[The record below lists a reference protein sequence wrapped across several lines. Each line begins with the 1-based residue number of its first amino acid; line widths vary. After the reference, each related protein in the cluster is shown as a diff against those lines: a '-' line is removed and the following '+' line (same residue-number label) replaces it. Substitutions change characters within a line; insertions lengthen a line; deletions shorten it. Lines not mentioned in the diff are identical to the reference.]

1 MTVLPL
7 LRDEDVYAAITTGLR
22 QHFVGL
28 DVVRVQ
34 GIGLMHTPDPI
45 ILERAA
51 AEDRAIFTRDRNTM
65 TAHARD
71 RIRLFLRRAGLIVL
85 AEDISIGKAIQ
96 ELGTLAQ
103 AGNPGDLDG
112 QIVFLS

>member
-1 MTVLPL
+1 MLPL
-7 LRDEDVYAAITTGLR
+7 LSDEDVYEAITAGLR
-22 QHFVGL
+22 QHFVGI

-34 GIGLMHTPDPI
+34 EIGLMHTPDPVL
-45 ILERAA
+45 LERAA
-51 AEDRAIFTRDRNTM
+51 AEDRAVFTRDRNTM

-71 RIRLFLRRAGLIVL
+71 RVRLGLRMAGLIVL

-96 ELGTLAQ
+96 ELGTLSQ

>member
-1 MTVLPL
+1 MLPL
-7 LRDEDVYAAITTGLR
+7 LSDEDVYEAITIGLR
-22 QHFVGL
+22 QHFLGL

-34 GIGLMHTPDPI
+34 EIGLMHTPDPI

-71 RIRLFLRRAGLIVL
+71 RIRLGLRMAGLIVL

-96 ELGTLAQ
+96 DLGTLAQ
-103 AGNPGDLDG
+103 AGNRGDLDG
-112 QIVFLS
+112 QILFLA

>member
-1 MTVLPL
+1 MLRL
-7 LRDEDVYAAITTGLR
+7 LSDEDVPRAVTDGLR
-22 QHFVGL
+22 QHFTGI

-34 GIGLMHTPDPI
+34 EVGLMNTADPI

-51 AEDRAIFTRDRNTM
+51 AADRVIFTRDRNTM
-65 TAHARD
+65 IAHAQHRMNQGM
-71 RIRLFLRRAGLIVL
+71 RMAGLIVL
-85 AEDISIGKAIQ
+85 AESIAIAKAIQ

-112 QIVFLS
+112 QILFIS

>member
-1 MTVLPL
+1 MLPL
-7 LRDEDVYAAITTGLR
+7 LSDEDVPVAIAVGLR
-22 QHFVGL
+22 QHFPGL

-34 GIGLMHTPDPI
+34 ETGLMHTPDPI

-51 AEDRAIFTRDRNTM
+51 AEGRAVFTRDRNTM

-71 RIRLFLRRAGLIVL
+71 RLHQGLRMAGLMVL
-85 AEDISIGKAIQ
+85 AEAISIGKAVQ

-103 AGNPGDLDG
+103 VGNPGDLDG
-112 QIVFLS
+112 QIIFLS

>member
-1 MTVLPL
+1 MLPL
-7 LRDEDVYAAITTGLR
+7 LSDEDVHGAITAGLR

-34 GIGLMHTPDPI
+34 EIGLLHAPDPI

-51 AEDRAIFTRDRNTM
+51 AEGRVLFTRDRNTM

-71 RIRLFLRRAGLIVL
+71 RIRLGLRMAGLIVL
-85 AEDISIGKAIQ
+85 AEDIRIGKAIQ
-96 ELGTLAQ
+96 DLGTLAQ
-103 AGNPGDLDG
+103 AGNPGELDG
-112 QIVFLS
+112 QIVFLA